1 MSCKACGLRTL
12 IRDDATENM
21 ICDSCGTVQDFINYQ
36 ERAFNINGPTGVF
49 ISIGSSG
56 CGSVLNYKEKKIYE
70 ANNLIDD
77 VVFKL
82 GLTGGSKVR
91 EIRDMISKVTD
102 GRFGS
107 SESRWFSIFVG
118 ACVYVVMRS
127 DDKSLSIEEVS
138 SVVGCDIHEL
148 GRMVMRV
155 IEHLGMKLP
164 GFDIVGSFERVVRS
178 LSILNRV
185 EEDVLERMR
194 KQGIFL
200 VQCAVKWFLTTGRR
214 PLPVVVAVL
223 VLVAELNGV
232 EGVKIEEVA
241 REVHVAV
248 STCRLR
254 YKELLEMIVKVA
266 QEILPWGK
274 DVNVKNAVKNA
285 PLVIRYLET
294 KCMSKSGGER
304 KGLESTKFDLG
315 EVVGECFSKNV
326 EYGVEEDSFEYED
339 LRYFELE
346 DATGFDKAGIDE
358 VDKLQLS
365 HECLSMVYD
374 KFLKDGGCGRYMEG
388 NGKVLGRKSERELE
402 IQATEWWN
410 GKSELS
416 KKLLLKQL
424 LEKDVGFSVMP
435 PSFVNGCTKVKKRRA
450 KINAAKLRIDRIMN
464 PWKSD
469 SGSGKAC
476 TAEGALDRKRKRK
489 SLVKDIDWEDFVIE
503 TLLLHQVKEEE
514 IEKGYYNTLMDL
526 HVFNSGTM

>member
-118 ACVYVVMRS
+118 ACVYVVMRN

-164 GFDIVGSFERVVRS
+164 DFDIVGSFERVVRS
-178 LSILNRV
+178 LSILDRV
-185 EEDVLERMR
+185 EEDVLVRMR

-326 EYGVEEDSFEYED
+326 EYGVEEDSFEYGD

-358 VDKLQLS
+358 VDKLHFHMS
-365 HECLSMVYD
+365 AC
-374 KFLKDGGCGRYMEG
+374 
-388 NGKVLGRKSERELE
+388 
-402 IQATEWWN
+402 
-410 GKSELS
+410 
-416 KKLLLKQL
+416 
-424 LEKDVGFSVMP
+424 
-435 PSFVNGCTKVKKRRA
+435 
-450 KINAAKLRIDRIMN
+450 
-464 PWKSD
+464 PWFMTS
-469 SGSGKAC
+469 S
-476 TAEGALDRKRKRK
+476 
-489 SLVKDIDWEDFVIE
+489 
-503 TLLLHQVKEEE
+503 
-514 IEKGYYNTLMDL
+514 
-526 HVFNSGTM
+526 